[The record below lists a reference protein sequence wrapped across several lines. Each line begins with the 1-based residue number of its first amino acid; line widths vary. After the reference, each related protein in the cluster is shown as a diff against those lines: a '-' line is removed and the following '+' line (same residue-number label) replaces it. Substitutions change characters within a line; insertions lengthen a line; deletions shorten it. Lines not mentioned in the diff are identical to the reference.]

1 MSEDVG
7 IIRGTLSKLLEGKR
21 VMLVMTGSVSVY
33 KVPDIARGLIRHGAY
48 VSVFMSNTAAKLL
61 SPLIMQWATGEKP
74 LIKLSGYAEHVSRC
88 INQDALVAVPA
99 TANLISKL
107 ANGITD
113 NGPSLCLTAALGAGR
128 PIMLVPA
135 MNVNM
140 WNNPVIQGNIN
151 RLKALG
157 VKVLDPVIEEG
168 KAKLPSVDE
177 VIESTIDLLAPRDMN
192 GLSVLVT
199 SGPTREYIDD
209 VKYITTP
216 SSGLTGYFIAREASA
231 RGARVFVV
239 SGPVDIKYPSNITVV
254 KVTSVVEM
262 HEAVLNILSSNNI
275 DIAIFA
281 AAPLDFYVKGKV
293 SGKLNSDLD
302 SVNVNLVRAPKI
314 VNDAKRISSRT
325 IVVGYKAEV
334 NADEASLIE
343 RALARM
349 RTGSWDLAIAHNVGS
364 GLGFGT
370 LMDVYYVITP
380 DGSFIKVGPLH
391 KRELARVILDKS
403 LQLLRMGSALP
414 KVGI

>member
-7 IIRGTLSKLLEGKR
+7 VIRGTLSKLLEGKR

-61 SPLIMQWATGEKP
+61 SPLIMQWATGERP

-113 NGPSLCLTAALGAGR
+113 NGPSLCLTAALGAGK

-140 WNNPVIQGNIN
+140 WNNPVIQGNVN

-168 KAKLPSVDE
+168 KAKLPPVDE

-216 SSGLTGYFIAREASA
+216 SSGLTGYFIAREAAA
-231 RGARVFVV
+231 RGAKVFVV

-281 AAPLDFYVKGKV
+281 AAPLDFYVKDRV

-370 LMDVYYVITP
+370 LMDAYYVIAP

-403 LQLLRMGSALP
+403 LQLLRMRGRI
-414 KVGI
+414 KNE